1 MRLSKSQPLKALQS
15 QSLLL
20 KLTTNANTQTSLQRS
35 ACSFWTTIASVLPS
49 DRPPIDTL
57 RTRRPADDARQ
68 QCARLDQGQESGRA
82 SGNEA
87 NRRMKLERRR
97 KPPIKSF
104 VVKQSVSIHGRHSS
118 SVSLER
124 AFWNALKEI
133 AVAQN
138 VTTAA
143 LVSKIG
149 SEREAA
155 NLSSAIRVYV
165 VEHYRLIANTALSE
179 KDDE

>member
-1 MRLSKSQPLKALQS
+1 
-15 QSLLL
+15 
-20 KLTTNANTQTSLQRS
+20 
-35 ACSFWTTIASVLPS
+35 
-49 DRPPIDTL
+49 
-57 RTRRPADDARQ
+57 
-68 QCARLDQGQESGRA
+68 
-82 SGNEA
+82 
-87 NRRMKLERRR
+87 MKLERRR

-104 VVKQSVSIHGRHSS
+104 VVKQSVSVRCGHSS

-143 LVSKIG
+143 LVSKID

-165 VEHYRLIANTALSE
+165 VEHYRLTANTALCE
-179 KDDE
+179 KNDE